1 MSRFAYR
8 NGRLH
13 AEEVDIGA
21 IAAAIGTPFFCY
33 SSGAIEDA
41 YRAFATALAGLDAEI
56 CYAVKANGNL
66 AVIATLA
73 RLGAGADIVS
83 EGELH
88 RALAAGVP
96 AHRIVFA
103 GVGKTGPEMKVALE
117 AGIRQFNV
125 ESAQELAL
133 LDRIARDM
141 GRRAPVALRINPD
154 VDAKTHAKIS
164 TGKAENKF
172 GIEPAH
178 ARELYISMRDM
189 RGIAVE
195 GIAVHIGSQLM
206 DVAPYRAAFARIAD
220 LTREMIAAGIPIRS
234 VDLGGG
240 LGIDYGEG
248 HAPSLSDY
256 AAAVRETVVPLGLPM
271 VFEPGRRLVGEA
283 GILVTRTIYV
293 KRGRERTFLI
303 VDAAMNDLIRPTLYE
318 AYHPIVPVREPTSD
332 APVERVDVVGPVCE
346 SGDVLAEQRPLPP
359 VEAGDLLAIGACGA
373 YGAVMASGY
382 NARLPAPEI
391 MVRGASHAIVKPR
404 PEHEFIIGQDRLP
417 DWIDRPAGARNR
429 IVA

>member
-8 NGRLH
+8 DGRLY
-13 AEEVDIGA
+13 AEDVDIGA
-21 IAAAIGTPFFCY
+21 IAAGIGTPFFCY

-41 YRAFATALAGLDAEI
+41 YREFASAIAGLDAEI

-88 RALAAGVP
+88 RAIAAGVP

-125 ESAQELAL
+125 ESAQELTL

-172 GIEPAH
+172 GIEPES
-178 ARELYISMRDM
+178 ARELYIAMRDM
-189 RGIAVE
+189 PGIDIE

-220 LTREMIAAGIPIRS
+220 LTRDMIAAGIAIRS

-240 LGIDYGEG
+240 LGINYGEE

-256 AAAVRETVVPLGLPM
+256 AAAVRETVAPLGLPM
-271 VFEPGRRLVGEA
+271 LFEPGRRMVGEA
-283 GILVTRTIYV
+283 GILVTRAIYV

-404 PEHEFIIGQDRLP
+404 PGHEFIIGQDRLP

-429 IVA
+429 VVA

>member
-1 MSRFAYR
+1 MNRFAYR
-8 NGRLH
+8 DGRLY
-13 AEEVDIGA
+13 AEDVDIGA
-21 IAAAIGTPFFCY
+21 IAAGIGTPFYCY

-41 YRAFATALAGLDAEI
+41 YREFASALSGLDAEI

-88 RALAAGVP
+88 RAIAAGVP
-96 AHRIVFA
+96 ANRIVFA

-133 LDRIARDM
+133 LDGIARDM

-172 GIEPAH
+172 GIEPER
-178 ARELYISMRDM
+178 ARELYIAMHDM
-189 RGIAVE
+189 PGIAIE

-220 LTREMIAAGIPIRS
+220 LTRDMIGAGIAIRS

-240 LGIDYGEG
+240 LGINYGEE

-256 AAAVRETVVPLGLPM
+256 VAAVRETVAPLGLPM
-271 VFEPGRRLVGEA
+271 VFEPGRRMVGEA
-283 GILVTRTIYV
+283 GILVTRAIYV

-404 PEHEFIIGQDRLP
+404 PGHEIIIGQDRIP
-417 DWIDRPAGARNR
+417 DWIDRPAGARKR
-429 IVA
+429 VVA

>member
-1 MSRFAYR
+1 
-8 NGRLH
+8 
-13 AEEVDIGA
+13 
-21 IAAAIGTPFFCY
+21 
-33 SSGAIEDA
+33 
-41 YRAFATALAGLDAEI
+41 
-56 CYAVKANGNL
+56 
-66 AVIATLA
+66 
-73 RLGAGADIVS
+73 
-83 EGELH
+83 
-88 RALAAGVP
+88 
-96 AHRIVFA
+96 
-103 GVGKTGPEMKVALE
+103 
-117 AGIRQFNV
+117 
-125 ESAQELAL
+125 
-133 LDRIARDM
+133 
-141 GRRAPVALRINPD
+141 LRVNPD
-154 VDAKTHAKIS
+154 VDAGTHEKIS

-172 GIEPAH
+172 GIEPER
-178 ARELYISMRDM
+178 ARELYVAMRDM
-189 RGIAVE
+189 PGIAIE

-220 LTREMIAAGIPIRS
+220 LTRDMIGAGIAIRS

-240 LGIDYGEG
+240 LGINYGEE

-256 AAAVRETVVPLGLPM
+256 AAAVRETVAPLGLPM
-271 VFEPGRRLVGEA
+271 VFEPGRRMVGEA
-283 GILVTRTIYV
+283 GILVTRAIYV

-404 PEHEFIIGQDRLP
+404 PGHEFIIEQDRLP
-417 DWIDRPAGARNR
+417 DWIDRPAGARKR
-429 IVA
+429 VVA

>member
-8 NGRLH
+8 QGRLH
-13 AEEVDIGA
+13 AEDVDLDA
-21 IAAAIGTPFFCY
+21 IAGEVGTPFFCY

-41 YRAFATALAGLDAEI
+41 YREFAAAIAGLDAEI

-88 RALAAGVP
+88 RAIAAGVAP
-96 AHRIVFA
+96 ERIVFA
-103 GVGKTGPEMKVALE
+103 GVGKTGAEMKVALE

-125 ESAQELAL
+125 ESEQELAL
-133 LDRIARDM
+133 LDRVAQNM
-141 GRRAPVALRINPD
+141 GVRAPVALRINPD
-154 VDAKTHAKIS
+154 VDAMTHAKIS

-172 GIEPAH
+172 GIEPER
-178 ARELYISMRDM
+178 ARELYAAMRDM
-189 RGIAVE
+189 KGIAIE

-206 DVAPYRAAFARIAD
+206 DVSPYRAAFARIAA
-220 LTREMIAAGIPIRS
+220 LTGELIAAGIAIRS

-240 LGIDYGEG
+240 IGIAYGEER
-248 HAPSLSDY
+248 APNLADY
-256 AAAVRETVVPLGLPM
+256 AAAVRDTVAPLGLPI

-283 GILVTRTIYV
+283 GILVSRVIYV
-293 KRGRERTFLI
+293 KRGRERIFLI
-303 VDAAMNDLIRPTLYE
+303 VDAAMNDLIRPTLYD

-332 APVERVDVVGPVCE
+332 APVVRVDVVGPVCE

-391 MVRGASHAIVKPR
+391 MVRGGAHAIVKQR
-404 PEHEFIIGQDRLP
+404 PGHEFIIGQDRLP
-417 DWIDRPAGARNR
+417 DWIDRPAPARKR
-429 IVA
+429 VVA